1 MRGPVDRMAAFVE
14 DLVRNRRPCRF
25 KASPE
30 EMDALGAAAELAAAR
45 PGADLPSGDFIA
57 RLGRQ
62 LRSQMEPPPA
72 HEPVTRRALLRTAG
86 LAAAAGVAGAVID
99 RTIVSQPLGQQAT
112 LMPDHGTWR
121 PVAALADVSAGQ
133 SVRFSSGP
141 VEGVVVNDG
150 GRGDN
155 KGGVRGLHPPGLPP
169 PSGRGCA
176 PPSLSLPSDGLLGN
190 RPADLILTGDAAG
203 QLAGFASP
211 RPRRPDRG
219 AGRLSLPLYLDSYRY
234 LS

>member
-1 MRGPVDRMAAFVE
+1 MRGPVDRIAAFVE

-25 KASPE
+25 KPSPE

-45 PGADLPSGDFIA
+45 PGADLPSADFIA

-112 LMPDHGTWR
+112 LMPEHGTWR
-121 PVAALADVSAGQ
+121 AVAALADVSAGQ

-150 GRGDN
+150 GTI
-155 KGGVRGLHPPGLPP
+155 KAVSAVCTHQ
-169 PSGRGCA
+169 GC
-176 PPSLSLPSDGLLGN
+176 LL
-190 RPADLILTGDAAG
+190 LLDAAAHRLRCPCHPTVFSVTG
-203 QLAGFASP
+203 QLISY
-211 RPRRPDRG
+211 
-219 AGRLSLPLYLDSYRY
+219 SLATPPANLPALQARVRDGQIEV
-234 LS
+234 LVV

>member
-1 MRGPVDRMAAFVE
+1 MRGPVDRIAAFVE

-112 LMPDHGTWR
+112 LTPDHGTWR
-121 PVAALADVSAGQ
+121 AVAALADVSAGQ

-150 GRGDN
+150 RTI
-155 KGGVRGLHPPGLPP
+155 KAVSAVCTHQ
-169 PSGRGCA
+169 GC
-176 PPSLSLPSDGLLGN
+176 LL
-190 RPADLILTGDAAG
+190 LLDAAAHRLRCPCHPTVFSVSG
-203 QLAGFASP
+203 QLISY
-211 RPRRPDRG
+211 
-219 AGRLSLPLYLDSYRY
+219 SLATPPANLPALQARVRDGQIEV
-234 LS
+234 LVV

>member
-1 MRGPVDRMAAFVE
+1 MRGPVDRIAAYVD
-14 DLVRNRRPCRF
+14 DLIHNRRPRRF
-25 KASPE
+25 KASAE
-30 EMDALGAAAELAAAR
+30 EMQALQGAAALRSAQA
-45 PGADLPSGDFIA
+45 GADLPNSDFIE

-121 PVAALADVSAGQ
+121 AVAALADVSAGQ

-150 GRGDN
+150 GTI
-155 KGGVRGLHPPGLPP
+155 KAVSAVCTHQ
-169 PSGRGCA
+169 GC
-176 PPSLSLPSDGLLGN
+176 LL
-190 RPADLILTGDAAG
+190 LLDAAAHRLRCPCHPTVFSVSG
-203 QLAGFASP
+203 QLISY
-211 RPRRPDRG
+211 
-219 AGRLSLPLYLDSYRY
+219 SLATPPANLPALQARVRDGQIEV
-234 LS
+234 LVV